1 MKVVT
6 CEKVVD
12 TKLEKPFRVIVA
24 GASGCGKTKLTK
36 QLIDNNH
43 FASPFDKIIYIYPD
57 YLDEIPVEFEKIVEY
72 QPGIQDIEYFSKL
85 PKNTLLVFDDMMS
98 ECGKSHEIMKLFSVV
113 ARKKNI
119 SIIFLVQN
127 VYDSSRQF
135 RNIRLNATGFFL
147 FNFYAANDVNQRLL
161 RDLGLK
167 NVISKK
173 LISKIYSEKFK
184 YIYIDI
190 HPNKHSQFD
199 RLRGNIFEEN
209 FSIYNQMEYIAIPK
223 ADFLKYFK
231 IIEAKKGSIKAIK
244 NEIAVKGKSKRKTR
258 KRNRSDRFSNSESD
272 SKSEDTESGE
282 TE

>member
-1 MKVVT
+1 MKVIA
-6 CEKVVD
+6 CEEVVD
-12 TKLEKPFRVIVA
+12 TKLEKPFRIIIA
-24 GASGCGKTKLTK
+24 GASGCGKTELTR
-36 QLIDNNH
+36 QLLDSYH
-43 FASPFDKIIYIYPD
+43 FASPFDKIVYIYPD
-57 YLDEIPVEFEKIVEY
+57 YLDDIPVEFEPIVEY
-72 QPGIQDIEYFSKL
+72 QQGIQDIEYFSRL
-85 PKNTLLVFDDMMS
+85 PKNSLLVFDDMMT
-98 ECGKSHEIMKLFSVV
+98 ECGKSLEIMKLFSVV

-147 FNFYAANDVNQRLL
+147 FNFYAANDVNLRLL

-167 NVISKK
+167 NVVSKK
-173 LISKIYSEKFK
+173 MISKIYSEKYK

-199 RLRGNIFEEN
+199 RVRGNIFEKN

-223 ADFLKYFK
+223 ADFIKYFK

-244 NEIAVKGKSKRKTR
+244 NEIEVRKKSKHTIRKK
-258 KRNRSDRFSNSESD
+258 KRSRRSSKSESE
-272 SKSEDTESGE
+272 SRSEDTESGE

>member
-1 MKVVT
+1 MKVIT

-24 GASGCGKTKLTK
+24 GASGCGKTELTK
-36 QLIDNNH
+36 KLINSNH
-43 FASPFDKIIYIYPD
+43 FASPFDKIVYIYPD
-57 YLDEIPVEFEKIVEY
+57 YLDELPVEFEQIVEY
-72 QPGIQDIEYFSKL
+72 QPGIQDIEYFSRL
-85 PKNTLLVFDDMMS
+85 PKNSLLVFDDMMS
-98 ECGKSHEIMKLFSVV
+98 ECGKSLEIMKLFSVV

-167 NVISKK
+167 NLISKK

-199 RLRGNIFEEN
+199 RLRGNIFEDN

-244 NEIAVKGKSKRKTR
+244 NEIEIGKKSKRKSR
-258 KRNRSDRFSNSESD
+258 KRSRISKSDSD
-272 SKSEDTESGE
+272 SKSEDTESDE